1 MLLMV
6 VILLTYLFLG
16 WIPLFQAFGQ
26 TFITDD
32 YFLAVVGSLAAVC
45 NGAGRIMWGALADRY
60 CFKVGTSKTPY
71 FMNNKS
77 LFKMVC
83 LLHGIVSNRVGA
95 RWSTVFRLLTSI
107 RILDAYKCCFYW
119 LIQISLILLVEW
131 NSEYL
136 KYHWDYRRTVYRP
149 TTQFSLWKN
158 ALVTFL

>member
-1 MLLMV
+1 MSLANMANTIHRKKINQFLTYKLTVSNNVINYTKVYLKNRKQIGRYPVNIMLLMV

-60 CFKVGTSKTPY
+60 CFKVGTSKTTY

-77 LFKMVC
+77 LFKMVG

-95 RWSTVFRLLTSI
+95 R
-107 RILDAYKCCFYW
+107 
-119 LIQISLILLVEW
+119 
-131 NSEYL
+131 
-136 KYHWDYRRTVYRP
+136 
-149 TTQFSLWKN
+149 
-158 ALVTFL
+158 